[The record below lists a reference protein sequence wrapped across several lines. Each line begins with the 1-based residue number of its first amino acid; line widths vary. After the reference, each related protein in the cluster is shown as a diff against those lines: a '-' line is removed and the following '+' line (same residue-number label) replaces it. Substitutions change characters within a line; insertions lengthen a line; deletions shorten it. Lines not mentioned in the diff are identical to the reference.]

1 MDYQVIV
8 VGGSYAGL
16 AAAMPLARA
25 RRRVAVIDAG
35 RPRNRYAGHSH
46 GFFGMDGWAP
56 QDMLDQAVLQLSAYP
71 TVDFIAAEA
80 VQAQRDGNGFALTL
94 SDGRRLS
101 AQRLVLAT
109 GVRDELPP
117 IPGLRERWG
126 RSVVHCPYCHGYEF
140 EQRPLGVL
148 AVKATSMHQALL
160 VPDWG
165 PTTYFTQ
172 GQFEPTAEEAAQ
184 LAARGVRIEP
194 SPVVEVLGEGDALSA
209 VRLQDGREVELAG
222 LFVAPTIHP
231 SSALAEQL
239 GCEYDDGP
247 WGPLLRV
254 DDTKRSSVPGV
265 FAAGDASMAMA
276 SVATAVAAGMLA
288 GVSAHRSLFMD

>member
-46 GFFGMDGWAP
+46 GFFGMDGWTP

-71 TVDFIAAEA
+71 SVDFIAAEA
-80 VQAQRDGNGFALTL
+80 VQARRAGDGFALAL
-94 SDGRRLS
+94 ADGRRLG

-140 EQRPLGVL
+140 GQRPLGVL
-148 AVKATSMHQALL
+148 GVQATSMHQALL

-172 GQFEPTAEEAAQ
+172 GQYEPDEDQAAQ
-184 LAARGVRIEP
+184 LAARGVRVER
-194 SPVVEVLGEGDALSA
+194 SPVVEVWGAGDALSA

-222 LFVAPTIHP
+222 LFVAPAIHP
-231 SSALAEQL
+231 ASPLAEQL
-239 GCEYDDGP
+239 GCDYDVGP

-254 DDTKRSSVPGV
+254 DDTKRTTVPGV

-288 GVSAHRSLFMD
+288 GVSTHRSLFVD